1 MRGQPQP
8 RDRVER
14 DQDRE
19 SHRLPV
25 SETEKLNAITP
36 ELNIT
41 ALVDGRGLACPMPLL
56 KTKVALRTMKPLESV
71 YILATDPNS
80 QTDLD
85 AFCQQ
90 AGLQLVLSTLS
101 NKSLDDSLEKLDTI
115 FHLIITKTN
124 GN

>member
-1 MRGQPQP
+1 MIHINLAN
-8 RDRVER
+8 D
-14 DQDRE
+14 DQQALLKNSLDT
-19 SHRLPV
+19 LPV

-56 KTKVALRTMKPLESV
+56 KTKVALRTMKLSESV